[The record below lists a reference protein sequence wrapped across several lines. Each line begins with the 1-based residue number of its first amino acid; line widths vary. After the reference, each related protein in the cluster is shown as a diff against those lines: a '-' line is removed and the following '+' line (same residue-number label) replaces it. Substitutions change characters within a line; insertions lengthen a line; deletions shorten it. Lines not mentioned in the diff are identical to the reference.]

1 MNSRRGNS
9 NGFSLIE
16 LLIVLVV
23 AGVLAAI
30 ALPAYQS
37 YMLRLK
43 NNQAILDIGDISSK
57 IGRYYTANN
66 AYPASLASLLG
77 STPSDPWGNPY
88 QYLNI
93 AAGVSKG
100 KIRKDKNINPLNSDY
115 DLYSMGADGLTSLPL
130 TAAKSQDDIVRA
142 GNGGFIGL
150 ATGF

>member
-1 MNSRRGNS
+1 MIRRSVRNS
-9 NGFSLIE
+9 GFTLIE
-16 LLIVLVV
+16 LVVVMVIVAILVTV
-23 AGVLAAI
+23 AM
-30 ALPAYQS
+30 PAYQS

-130 TAAKSQDDIVRA
+130 TAANSQDDIVRA